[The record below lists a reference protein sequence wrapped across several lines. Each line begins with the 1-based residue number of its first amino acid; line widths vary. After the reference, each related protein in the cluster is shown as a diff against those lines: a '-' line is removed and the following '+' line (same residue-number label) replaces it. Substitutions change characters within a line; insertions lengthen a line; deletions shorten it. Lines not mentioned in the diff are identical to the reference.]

1 MKKPVLVIMAAGMGS
16 RYGGLKQIDPID
28 EQGHI
33 IMDFSIFDAKRA
45 GFEKVVFII
54 KKENEAD
61 FKEAIGKRMEA
72 VMDVEYVFQD
82 LHNIPEGFA
91 VPEERVKP
99 WGTAHAI
106 LSAIDVVDGP
116 FAVINADDY
125 YGRDAFQKIFDFLST
140 HEDDDKYRYTMVGY
154 RLENTLTENGHV
166 ARGIC
171 TLDEKNHLV
180 KVVERTRIEK
190 RGDGA
195 AFTEDDGETWEE
207 LPMDAVV
214 SMNMWGFSASFLQEI
229 KKGFAAFLEEGLKKN
244 PLKCEYYLPAVVTR
258 LLEENRATVSVLTS
272 KDKWYGVTYKEDK
285 AVVMAAI
292 QGMKDDG
299 VYPEQ
304 VWCGR
309 SEALIGFQLDGM
321 VMKAVRYGSGHI
333 NDTFLMTLREDDE
346 TEGRVILQ
354 RMNKSIFTK
363 PVELMEN
370 IMGVTSF
377 LRERIIENGG
387 DPDRETLNVIPTK
400 DGKPYF
406 IDSEGEYWRCY
417 KFIEDATSY
426 DQVENP
432 EDFYQSAVAFGNFQR
447 LLADYPAAT
456 LHETIKGFHD
466 TKARFE
472 VFKKAVADD
481 VCGRA
486 ASVKEEIDFYLS
498 HEDVANVFGDL
509 LEKGELPLRVTHN
522 DTKLNNIMI
531 DNETHKGI
539 CVIDLD
545 TVMPGLAMNDF
556 GDSIR
561 FGASTAAED
570 EKDLDKVWC
579 DMDLFDVY
587 TKGFIEGCAG
597 RLTEKEIELLP
608 MGAKVMTFE
617 CGMRFL
623 TDHLQGDTYFKIH
636 RENHNLDRART
647 QMKLVQ
653 DMEAKWD
660 IMNEIVKKY
669 NV

>member
-61 FKEAIGKRMEA
+61 FKEAIGKRMES

-190 RGDGA
+190 KGDGA
-195 AFTEDDGETWEE
+195 AFTEDDGVTWEE

-244 PLKCEYYLPAVVTR
+244 PLKCEYFLPAVVTR

-432 EDFYQSAVAFGNFQR
+432 EDFYESAVAFGNFQR

-486 ASVKEEIDFYLS
+486 ASVKDEIDFYLS
-498 HEDVANVFGDL
+498 HADVANVFGDL

-647 QMKLVQ
+647 HMKLVQ

>member
-432 EDFYQSAVAFGNFQR
+432 EDFYESAVAFGNFQR

>member
-1 MKKPVLVIMAAGMGS
+1 M
-16 RYGGLKQIDPID
+16 
-28 EQGHI
+28 
-33 IMDFSIFDAKRA
+33 
-45 GFEKVVFII
+45 
-54 KKENEAD
+54 
-61 FKEAIGKRMEA
+61 
-72 VMDVEYVFQD
+72 
-82 LHNIPEGFA
+82 
-91 VPEERVKP
+91 
-99 WGTAHAI
+99 
-106 LSAIDVVDGP
+106 SAIDVVDGP